1 MGVPLFD
8 TRSPIAPLRAE
19 LDAAIASV
27 VDSQRFILGPEVSA
41 FESEFAAYCGAAHA
55 VGVANGT
62 DALTIALRAMGVG
75 PGDEVVVPSFTFY
88 ASPEA
93 IPPTGATPVFCDV
106 DPDTMC
112 VTAETVKAALTPKY
126 SVEEK
131 PSALR
136 LKGCDANRPDFH
148 IDVVPGRF
156 TDDKKEDVYLYRSSG
171 DKERLKT
178 NLQKH
183 IDHVKDSGVQDAIRL
198 MKLWRL
204 RNGLSVRNFILELLT
219 VKLLDGKSKKA
230 LTAQLEH
237 VWTEL
242 RDNVDAISV
251 EDPANPS
258 GNDLSELFG
267 GSIKDELK
275 TVAEDTLNDIDKNG
289 WQLIFGSVEE
299 AKKADKRETL
309 QRAPVIITSAP
320 KPWAPR
326 YTRPS
331 RTIPPPMPVPRVSRS
346 AWRMPRIAPC
356 ASSPHAATFASLS
369 TMAGSPVA
377 RAMSSRRGVSTRAGT
392 FGA

>member
-1 MGVPLFD
+1 MTDDEYLKKILEEQTLGED
-8 TRSPIAPLRAE
+8 SDE
-19 LDAAIASV
+19 LK
-27 VDSQRFILGPEVSA
+27 
-41 FESEFAAYCGAAHA
+41 
-55 VGVANGT
+55 
-62 DALTIALRAMGVG
+62 ALRQHRDDVEALLVEKF
-75 PGDEVVVPSFTFY
+75 DSS
-88 ASPEA
+88 SPTIRYGGSKAKGTMIKESYDL
-93 IPPTGATPVFCDV
+93 DV
-106 DPDTMC
+106 ICYFENDDTS
-112 VTAETVKAALTPKY
+112 AGESLKDIYRNVKAALTPKY

-183 IDHVKDSGVQDAIRL
+183 IDHVKDGGVQDAIRL

-230 LTAQLEH
+230 LTDQLEH

-258 GNDLSELFG
+258 GNDLSELF
-267 GSIKDELK
+267 SDSVKDELK
-275 TVAEDTLNDIDKNG
+275 TVAEDTLSDIEVNG
-289 WQLIFGSVEE
+289 WQLIFGSVEK
-299 AKKADKRETL
+299 AKKADKREAL
-309 QRAPVIITSAP
+309 RQAPVIITSAP
-320 KPWAPR
+320 KPW
-326 YTRPS
+326 
-331 RTIPPPMPVPRVSRS
+331 
-346 AWRMPRIAPC
+346 
-356 ASSPHAATFASLS
+356 SPNE
-369 TMAGSPVA
+369 
-377 RAMSSRRGVSTRAGT
+377 
-392 FGA
+392 